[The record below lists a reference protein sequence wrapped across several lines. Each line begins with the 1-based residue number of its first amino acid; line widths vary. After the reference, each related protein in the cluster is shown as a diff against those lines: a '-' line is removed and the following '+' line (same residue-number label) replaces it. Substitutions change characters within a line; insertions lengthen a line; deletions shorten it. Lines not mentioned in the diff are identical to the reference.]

1 MSSGSNQRPNFVSI
15 VAAGTVITATG
26 NSTAFALKL
35 ADAYTFVVNVT
46 AASGTSPTLDIVYQT
61 SVDGGTTY
69 VNIPW
74 RHTQI
79 TAAGVTF
86 LTVRLGLGIGEV
98 GAEGA
103 VASTGGTLVKPF
115 VPDTNFMRLAY
126 TVGATTPSFTFSVTA
141 FFLPKGS
148 QTAW

>member
-1 MSSGSNQRPNFVSI
+1 MSSGTNQRPIFKTL
-15 VAAGTVITATG
+15 VASAAVTATG
-26 NSTAFALKL
+26 VSAAFVLPL
-35 ADAYTFVVNVT
+35 ADAYTFLVNCS

-61 SVDGGTTY
+61 SIDGGTTY
-69 VNIPW
+69 VNMPW

-79 TAAGVTF
+79 TAAGVNF

-103 VASTGGTLVKPF
+103 AASTGGTLVKPF
-115 VPDTNFMRLAY
+115 VPDVNFMKLSY
-126 TVGATTPSFTFSVTA
+126 TIGATTPSFTFSVTA
-141 FFLPKGS
+141 FMLPKGS